1 MDFPLETKNLRVMI
15 HQAQF
20 QAKLRLFQR
29 AQQNSEN
36 FALQFLRFPPDSLL
50 EKFEISDAIL
60 IEIHGQLWFKKK
72 NNSSSPMI

>member
-1 MDFPLETKNLRVMI
+1 MI

-36 FALQFLRFPPDSLL
+36 FAIQFLRFPPDYLL
-50 EKFEISDAIL
+50 EKFEISDATHPNRDPWSAL
-60 IEIHGQLWFKKK
+60 V
-72 NNSSSPMI
+72 